1 MAAIIAFSISLGL
14 LVLFLSFKLF
24 EHERSFTRYV
34 ALRVKVDRVVLDAI
48 RSIKEHGNSLE
59 KQLSIKNIASISI
72 YRTASIIA
80 RSARTIENRAQDVTR
95 KMSRNGNGEARTTK
109 SSFLEEVA
117 THKNGL
123 DTNRVRRETS
133 LTDNETRE

>member
-1 MAAIIAFSISLGL
+1 MAAIIAFSIA
-14 LVLFLSFKLF
+14 LVLLILFLGFKLF
-24 EHERSFTRYV
+24 EQERSLTRYIAV
-34 ALRVKVDRVVLDAI
+34 RIKADRMVLNAI
-48 RSIKEHGNSLE
+48 RSIKERGNSLE
-59 KQLSIKNIASISI
+59 QQLSVKNIAYVSVHHA
-72 YRTASIIA
+72 ASIIA
-80 RSARTIENRAQDVTR
+80 RFARTIENRAQDVTR

-109 SSFLEEVA
+109 SSFLEEVT

>member
-1 MAAIIAFSISLGL
+1 MAAIIAFSISLVL

-24 EHERSFTRYV
+24 EHERSFTQYV
-34 ALRVKVDRVVLDAI
+34 ALRIKADRVVLDAI

-59 KQLSIKNIASISI
+59 RQLSLKNIAYVSVHHV
-72 YRTASIIA
+72 ASVIA
-80 RSARTIENRAQDVTR
+80 RFARTIENHAQDVTR

-109 SSFLEEVA
+109 SSFLEEVT

-133 LTDNETRE
+133 LTDNETHE